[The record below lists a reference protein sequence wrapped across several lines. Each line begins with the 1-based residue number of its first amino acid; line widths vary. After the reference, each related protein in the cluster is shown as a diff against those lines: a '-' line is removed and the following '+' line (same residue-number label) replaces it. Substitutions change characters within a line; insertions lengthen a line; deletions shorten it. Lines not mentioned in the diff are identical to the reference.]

1 MRKKEID
8 DIDVQILRTLSSN
21 SNLLNQDL
29 AEKVGLTPSPTL
41 RRVENLRRKGYL
53 LAEKAEVNYEKLG
66 FPVKTSIIAQYLGVF
81 EETIIP
87 PLIASP
93 RVISLLELSDNDS
106 GFDVR
111 WLIAVVIGKD
121 REDLNRELRTIVK
134 RERLLMLHELS
145 STITHRMNGFTFD
158 TKDIL
163 EVG

>member
-8 DIDVQILRTLSSN
+8 AIDVQILRTLASN

-29 AEKVGLTPSPTL
+29 AEIVGLTPSPTL
-41 RRVENLRRKGYL
+41 RRVENLREKGYL
-53 LAEKAEVNYEKLG
+53 IAEKAEVNYEKLG
-66 FPVKTSIIAQYLGVF
+66 FLSRTSILAQYLGAY

-87 PLIASP
+87 PLQASS
-93 RVISLLELSDNDS
+93 RVITLIELSENKL

-134 RERLLMLHELS
+134 RDRILQLYEY
-145 STITHRMNGFTFD
+145 TTPYFHRINAFNFGTN
-158 TKDIL
+158 DII
-163 EVG
+163 ESK